1 MLDFFFII
9 CYNKITIFV
18 LKGVIK
24 LEKVSKRLNEA
35 LYKRNIR
42 PVELSEKTGISKASI
57 SQYCSGVVEPKQD
70 RIDIISNALN
80 VNPAWLCGFDVPME
94 LEITQMEPQVP
105 NFLAYGGSSNA
116 NTNTKHPTTDFTYAM
131 YEEEKNLT
139 EEDKDEL
146 KRMAKILSNKNK
158 GIL

>member
-1 MLDFFFII
+1 MEFANILTQLRK
-9 CYNKITIFV
+9 NKGITQEQLAKV
-18 LKGVIK
+18 LNITPAAVGLYEQGRRKRIDNETLIK
-24 LEKVSKRLNEA
+24 LANYFEVSIDYLYGIEKEDTP
-35 LYKRNIR
+35 I
-42 PVELSEKTGISKASI
+42 E
-57 SQYCSGVVEPKQD
+57 QPK
-70 RIDIISNALN
+70 L
-80 VNPAWLCGFDVPME
+80 
-94 LEITQMEPQVP
+94 TP
-105 NFLAYGGSSNA
+105 NFLAYGGSANA

>member
-1 MLDFFFII
+1 MLLDFFFII

-70 RIDIISNALN
+70 RIDIISNL
-80 VNPAWLCGFDVPME
+80 
-94 LEITQMEPQVP
+94 
-105 NFLAYGGSSNA
+105 
-116 NTNTKHPTTDFTYAM
+116 
-131 YEEEKNLT
+131 
-139 EEDKDEL
+139 
-146 KRMAKILSNKNK
+146 KILVKK
-158 GIL
+158 TVG